1 MLTRRRFLEYTA
13 LTPAVLAY
21 RPLLASS
28 MAQKAS
34 KGRIRLAVL
43 GTSYHYGSAMQM
55 LADRFFVGYPY
66 EGDWHMPDVQIVSM
80 YLDAR
85 PHGGE
90 GVHGVVH
97 VVPEDR
103 GDLSE
108 GRAKEFGFR
117 ICNNIQEALRC
128 GGTKL
133 AVDAVLTV
141 VEQGDYPRNHK
152 DQILYPRYD
161 FFQQCV
167 QVFEEERRA
176 VPYFNHESL
185 SFSFP
190 EAQSMVAASERLKFP
205 LLAGSSL
212 PVTWRIP
219 DVDIPMG
226 AKVDEAVMVG
236 VGSLDG
242 MDFDA
247 LEAMQCILERRA
259 GGETG
264 VKAVQLLEGDD
275 VWAAGESG
283 RWSKELLS
291 SALSR
296 SDAIQGLTVTD
307 GRPQDMVA
315 NGALPQLVKNPM
327 AYCVEYRDGTRATML
342 MLNGANEDFVFS
354 ARVPGHGLVATQFF
368 RSPTPNVTYSACLTA
383 KIEEMFSTGVA
394 PYPARR
400 TLLVSG
406 IQEACLNSRARLN
419 QRFETPHLDVQYQPP
434 STAQFVCA

>member
-1 MLTRRRFLEYTA
+1 MLTRRRFLGYSA

-21 RPLLASS
+21 RPLLS
-28 MAQKAS
+28 MGQTPA
-34 KGRIRLAVL
+34 KGRIRIAVL
-43 GTSYHYGSAMQM
+43 GTSYHYGSAMQTI
-55 LADRFFVGYPY
+55 ADRFLVGYPH
-66 EGDWHMPDVQIVSM
+66 EGEWHMPDVQIVSM

-90 GVHGVVH
+90 GVHGVVRS
-97 VVPEDR
+97 VPQDA
-103 GDLSE
+103 GDLSV

-117 ICNNIQEALRC
+117 ACNNIPEALRC

-133 AVDAVLTV
+133 AVDAVLCV
-141 VEQGDYPRNHK
+141 VEQGNYPRNHK

-167 QVFEEERRA
+167 QVFEEEGLS

-190 EAQSMVAASERLKFP
+190 EAKSMVAASERLKFG

-219 DVDIPMG
+219 DVDIPLG
-226 AKVDEAVMVG
+226 ARIEEAVMVG
-236 VGSLDG
+236 VGPLDG

-247 LEAMQCILERRA
+247 LEAMQCMLERRA

-275 VWAAGESG
+275 VWAGGESG

-296 SDAIQGLTVTD
+296 SDAIQGLTVVD

-315 NGALPQLVKNPM
+315 GGVLPQLVKNPM
-327 AYCVEYRDGTRATML
+327 AYCIEYQDGTRATML
-342 MLNGANEDFVFS
+342 MLNGANQDFVFS
-354 ARVPGHGLVATQFF
+354 ARVAGHGLVATQFF
-368 RSPTPNVTYSACLTA
+368 HSPPPNVTYSASLAA
-383 KIEEMFSTGVA
+383 KIEELFCKGTA

-400 TLLVSG
+400 TMLVSG
-406 IQEACLNSRARLN
+406 MLEACLNSRSRLN
-419 QRFETPHLDVQYQPP
+419 QRLETPHLEVHYKPSIDPQYAC
-434 STAQFVCA
+434 S